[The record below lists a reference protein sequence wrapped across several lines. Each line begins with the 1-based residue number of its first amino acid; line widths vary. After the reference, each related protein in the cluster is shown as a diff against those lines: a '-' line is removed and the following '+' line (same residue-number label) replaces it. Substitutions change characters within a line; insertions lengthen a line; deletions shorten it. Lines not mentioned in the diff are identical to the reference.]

1 MAKSR
6 INFRFIAIFFTIVAL
21 GAGFGGFWYWWQ
33 KVAAP
38 ERNYASGQRYVQ
50 SGDFRKAVSRFG
62 RAANKQQTN
71 VKYLDALEEALG
83 KVVPANADE
92 AREFYNQL
100 VGVRTQRGRATPTE
114 SGPWLKALQ
123 TLYERNNVSNSDYL
137 WREFATEADQV
148 AQRLPADDPA
158 QARIKY
164 WRAIG
169 FTRRPT
175 TVTEAERTQAEGWLR
190 EVVAADPSFDAAW
203 LDLIRSQA
211 DAATRLLTDNRVADA
226 RARFAELDSTIEAA
240 KKACPDGFAWRLGR
254 LARLTDQLAR
264 REPGVTE
271 AVADGARNDLLAIED
286 RAIQSRGATFDMAM
300 AMLGGRGV
308 E

>member
-50 SGDFRKAVSRFG
+50 SGDFRKAVSLFG

-100 VGVRTQRGRATPTE
+100 VGVRMQRARATPT
-114 SGPWLKALQ
+114 SWL
-123 TLYERNNVSNSDYL
+123 
-137 WREFATEADQV
+137 
-148 AQRLPADDPA
+148 
-158 QARIKY
+158 
-164 WRAIG
+164 
-169 FTRRPT
+169 
-175 TVTEAERTQAEGWLR
+175 
-190 EVVAADPSFDAAW
+190 
-203 LDLIRSQA
+203 
-211 DAATRLLTDNRVADA
+211 
-226 RARFAELDSTIEAA
+226 
-240 KKACPDGFAWRLGR
+240 
-254 LARLTDQLAR
+254 
-264 REPGVTE
+264 
-271 AVADGARNDLLAIED
+271 
-286 RAIQSRGATFDMAM
+286 
-300 AMLGGRGV
+300 
-308 E
+308 